1 MAYGKVHEQFWSDER
16 VGTLSDRAKLLA
28 LYLITGPHRSPL
40 GAMRLPLGYLTADL
54 GWSEAATTEAMR
66 ELEAIRFVIREW
78 PTGWT
83 LIRKFLKWD
92 GPENPNQVV
101 RLAKLCADL
110 PKGGFR
116 VVTIQTAWFW
126 IGRLDA
132 ARKAPFLK
140 WLDTLDDDENPIGE
154 GKGQGTVTPTVRQ
167 PSSNPDPEPG
177 RGSGTSGEIPPA
189 AARAIGGPPGGTPE
203 VGISGAEGRDPV
215 RDPGDGG
222 TAGAEPAAPMLL
234 DWRAIQRQG
243 AWFES
248 ACKLIRATMPDRDGH
263 ALIAGALGGRA
274 DAKAAIE
281 KIWRAHQAETQTAR
295 RA

>member
-1 MAYGKVHEQFWSDER
+1 MAVAYGKVHEQFWSDEK
-16 VGTLSDRAKLLA
+16 VDTLSDRAKLLA
-28 LYLITGPHRSPL
+28 LYLITGPHRSAL

-54 GWSEAATTEAMR
+54 GWSESAMTEALR
-66 ELEAIRFVIREW
+66 ELESIGFIVREW

-126 IGRLDA
+126 ISRLDA
-132 ARKAPFLK
+132 SRKLPFLK
-140 WLDTLDDDENPIGE
+140 WLDSLDDGENPIAE
-154 GKGQGTVTPTVRQ
+154 GKGQGTVGGTVPK
-167 PSSNPDPEPG
+167 PSSNPDPDPG
-177 RGSGTSGEIPPA
+177 RGSGTSGEIESST
-189 AARAIGGPPGGTPE
+189 ARASGGPPGGTPE
-203 VGISGAEGRDPV
+203 VGKSIAEGRNPV
-215 RDPGDGG
+215 RDPANG
-222 TAGAEPAAPMLL
+222 TAGAEPATAPMLL

-243 AWFES
+243 AWFEA
-248 ACKLIRATMPDRDGH
+248 ACKLIRATMPDREGY
-263 ALIAGALGGRA
+263 ALIAGALAGRS

-281 KIWRAHQAETQTAR
+281 RIWRAHQAAQ
-295 RA
+295 RAQA